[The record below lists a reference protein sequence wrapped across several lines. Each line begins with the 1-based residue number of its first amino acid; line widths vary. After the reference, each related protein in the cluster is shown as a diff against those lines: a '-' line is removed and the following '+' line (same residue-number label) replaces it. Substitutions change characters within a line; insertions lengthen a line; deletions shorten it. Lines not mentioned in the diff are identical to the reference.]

1 VFTDDHLRVKG
12 SDGTIFACGDA
23 ATIHYPNALE
33 LANELFDKADED
45 KVNTFACYRIHTKLS
60 MLKICV
66 FEVPCVNLATLT
78 TPTHWS

>member
-33 LANELFDKADED
+33 LANELFDKADGD
-45 KVNTFACYRIHTKLS
+45 KV
-60 MLKICV
+60 
-66 FEVPCVNLATLT
+66 
-78 TPTHWS
+78 